1 MRPFRPLLPALLPAA
16 VALFPLTAAAQDPP
30 PPIKRQEF
38 PLDRPPSAEGVPAAV
53 PAPSAAG
60 DPPPAEPALPSA
72 VGMPSADAEGAP
84 TPDAAAANA
93 LSAAM
98 SGGGPDRAGGPS
110 PRPGPSA
117 SVAMDWSLNCPRP
130 HLRELLLAEAGAG
143 GAMAALGIEREV
155 LVLCAE
161 RQRLVEGLLTGE
173 RRLAELLPRSRLSIR
188 SPVPLPP
195 EPEPEPPVAEVPE
208 PQPEPPAPDPEP
220 AVADAAEPPPEPE
233 PAVAE
238 AADPA
243 PPPLRD
249 LLPPAEHGWF
259 WLIGSGADLRA
270 GLTDGAEVWFVRAG
284 DEVPGLGTVSR
295 IRGAPRPG
303 VWLVGS
309 ADPLPHRPHPA
320 SGGR

>member
-16 VALFPLTAAAQDPP
+16 VALFPLTAAAQDAP
-30 PPIKRQEF
+30 PPIKRQFF
-38 PLDRPPSAEGVPAAV
+38 PL
-53 PAPSAAG
+53 

-72 VGMPSADAEGAP
+72 VGMPSADAEGAA

-195 EPEPEPPVAEVPE
+195 EPAAAEVPE
-208 PQPEPPAPDPEP
+208 PQPAPPAPDPEP

-284 DEVPGLGTVSR
+284 DAVPGLGTVSR

-303 VWLVGS
+303 VWLVGA

>member
-16 VALFPLTAAAQDPP
+16 VALFPLTAAAQDAP
-30 PPIKRQEF
+30 PPIKRQFF

-60 DPPPAEPALPSA
+60 DPTPAEPALPSA
-72 VGMPSADAEGAP
+72 DAEGAA

-195 EPEPEPPVAEVPE
+195 EPEPEPAAAEVPE
-208 PQPEPPAPDPEP
+208 PQPAPPAPNRSPR
-220 AVADAAEPPPEPE
+220 
-233 PAVAE
+233 
-238 AADPA
+238 
-243 PPPLRD
+243 LRMRR
-249 LLPPAEHGWF
+249 
-259 WLIGSGADLRA
+259 SRLR
-270 GLTDGAEVWFVRAG
+270 
-284 DEVPGLGTVSR
+284 SR
-295 IRGAPRPG
+295 IPP
-303 VWLVGS
+303 
-309 ADPLPHRPHPA
+309 
-320 SGGR
+320 

>member
-1 MRPFRPLLPALLPAA
+1 MRPFRPLLPALLLAGCS
-16 VALFPLTAAAQDPP
+16 LFPSPAPAQDAP
-30 PPIKRQEF
+30 PPIKRQFF
-38 PLDRPPSAEGVPAAV
+38 PLDRPP
-53 PAPSAAG
+53 
-60 DPPPAEPALPSA
+60 AEPPL
-72 VGMPSADAEGAP
+72 PSADAEGAA

-98 SGGGPDRAGGPS
+98 SGGGPDRADGPS

-117 SVAMDWSLNCPRP
+117 SVATDWSLNCPRP

-195 EPEPEPPVAEVPE
+195 APEPEPAVAEVPE
-208 PQPEPPAPDPEP
+208 PQPEPPAPEPEP
-220 AVADAAEPPPEPE
+220 AVADAAEPPPEPD

-249 LLPPAEHGWF
+249 LLPPAAEHGWF
-259 WLIGSGADLRA
+259 WLIGSGGDLRA

-303 VWLVGS
+303 VWLVGA